1 VQNPNNTSFYERVY
15 EVVRSVPYGKVT
27 SYGAIARYLGTAGS
41 ARLVGWAMN
50 KSPTPAL
57 PEGEGEPSLKIP
69 PKERG
74 RKFQRAGSPLP
85 LGKGSGDGLPI
96 PAHRVVNRNGMLT
109 GKHHFGGSD
118 VMQQL
123 LESEG
128 NEVIDDKVKNFEKL
142 FWDPMKELR

>member
-1 VQNPNNTSFYERVY
+1 MLNPNNNSFYERVY

-85 LGKGSGDGLPI
+85 LGKGSGDGLLP
-96 PAHRVVNRNGMLT
+96 NRAAVFCLSLSYSQTYYYLMCIRT
-109 GKHHFGGSD
+109 VS
-118 VMQQL
+118 
-123 LESEG
+123 LE
-128 NEVIDDKVKNFEKL
+128 F
-142 FWDPMKELR
+142 